1 MVTPAELALTVTYCV
16 DPTADALAVKPALV
30 APAGTITVAGT
41 ASAELLL
48 DRLTLSPPAGAV
60 AFSFTVHA
68 SFANPDT
75 DALLHESELTAAHA
89 IFGPQSADM
98 QMQINRIVK
107 TLSGHVRPCA

>member
-1 MVTPAELALTVTYCV
+1 VVTPAELALTVTFCV

-75 DALLHESELTAAHA
+75 DALLHESELTAANA
-89 IFGPQSADM
+89 VFAPQSANR

-107 TLSGHVRPCA
+107 TLSGRVRP